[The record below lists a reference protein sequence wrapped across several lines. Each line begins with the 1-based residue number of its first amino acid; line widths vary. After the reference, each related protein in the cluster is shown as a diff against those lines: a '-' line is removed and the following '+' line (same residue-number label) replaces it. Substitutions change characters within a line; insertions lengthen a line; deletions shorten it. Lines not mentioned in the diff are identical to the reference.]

1 MLNLSRPLGPKISP
15 NFLSSLLHRTSNH
28 SFLLAVISIF
38 FELISHDKLTLLQ
51 LLLLLYEL
59 CINASSV
66 QLYARPRSP
75 AAVKSETALL
85 LHSCL
90 LFFFAHLPIPPMNHI
105 IMTLPAIIFITKRSA
120 HIYSSLY
127 DLSLLLLLQLYS
139 PPQHYRQHL
148 SQQPSLDMKLPCAKQ
163 PCGKIE
169 CPGIDFTEKP
179 IQRSF
184 SCMQKISK
192 TPLVVTMHLLVLFI
206 NMIPSFHL
214 HVIT

>member
-1 MLNLSRPLGPKISP
+1 MLYLACHHHFILHCTNYSFFSLHSRQEMLNLSRPLGPKISP
-15 NFLSSLLHRTSNH
+15 NFFSSLLHRTSNN

-90 LFFFAHLPIPPMNHI
+90 LFFFARLPIPPMNHI

-120 HIYSSLY
+120 YI
-127 DLSLLLLLQLYS
+127 
-139 PPQHYRQHL
+139 
-148 SQQPSLDMKLPCAKQ
+148 
-163 PCGKIE
+163 
-169 CPGIDFTEKP
+169 
-179 IQRSF
+179 
-184 SCMQKISK
+184 
-192 TPLVVTMHLLVLFI
+192 
-206 NMIPSFHL
+206 
-214 HVIT
+214 